1 MAERKNFSRYNM
13 RCGILIRASEGG
25 LRVKEIRKPDTDSRY
40 LFITAGDLVG
50 AHSIAINGSHI
61 PLMAADRTAFA
72 GDILMAVFAPDYES
86 AEIMRR
92 EISIDTEK
100 TDEIDEGTIKLPP
113 ALEYGWGD
121 FTPQEDGEKKYRT
134 TESEFTLSHVAEP
147 SLRSYTVTAWT
158 DNANLHIE
166 APCEWME
173 LVRTAVSDSTGYP
186 KKNIHVHPARYT
198 SKHDEYFI
206 SPAILAV
213 FAASAAIKTGLP
225 SEIKDRAIYSR
236 PEIVVKRSTLTDE
249 EGKPLS
255 ETVAMTVDMGAYPI
269 LPDEYQRQAM
279 AGIIPPYPLKQFN
292 ASISIKTSGRYPASF
307 AGSLGYSEA
316 LAATEFHIS
325 RLAEDAS
332 MTPYMYRTAVEKE
345 KRKFTDYLPGF
356 ELEEQKKTAE
366 KAVKQSTYERKW
378 SANMFQSGD
387 FSLLGYIRGIGMATG
402 AGISGF
408 STEFSKKSGFSAVMT
423 FTQKGNVTVNTSALC
438 HPGIMK
444 KWKKI
449 ISDRIIPGHPDHV
462 MFLDYSSDTA
472 DTGPDVLSR
481 ITASFTPQLES
492 AAKNLAVL
500 KESETLPVSLRFDAE
515 NTYYPCEFENTGSG
529 TAICEITISESD
541 YIPVV
546 TELWAC
552 LAFPEILDEDTLMGS
567 VKRAF
572 LISLAEN
579 GVTIP
584 LDFRMHI
591 SISATG
597 VEGPVA
603 SVSGLVRAL
612 TQGALANALYQAGGK
627 DAAIL
632 PVSAK
637 RLERVFRKGDG
648 V

>member
-13 RCGILIRASEGG
+13 RCGILVRASEGG
-25 LRVKEIRKPDTDSRY
+25 LDLKEIRKPETDSRY
-40 LFITAGDLVG
+40 LFLTAEDLLG
-50 AHSIAINGSHI
+50 ANSIRIGESRI
-61 PLMAADRTAFA
+61 PLMASGKTAFP
-72 GDILMAVFAPDYES
+72 GDIIMAIFAPDYES
-86 AEIMRR
+86 AEIMKR
-92 EISIDTEK
+92 EISIETEK
-100 TDEIDEGTIKLPP
+100 TDKRDGEIEVPSP
-113 ALEYGWGD
+113 LEYGWGE
-121 FTPQEDGEKKYRT
+121 FATPEDGERKYRT
-134 TESEFTLSHVAEP
+134 TESEFVLSHVAQP
-147 SLRSYTVTAWT
+147 SLRSFAVTAWT

-186 KKNIHVHPARYT
+186 RKNILVHPAKYT

-206 SPAILAV
+206 SPAVLAV
-213 FAASAAIKTGLP
+213 LAASAAIKTGLP

-236 PEIVVKRSTLTDE
+236 PEITVKRSTLTDE

-255 ETVAMTVDMGAYPI
+255 ETVAMTVDMGAYPVM
-269 LPDEYQRQAM
+269 PDEYQRQAM
-279 AGIIPPYPLKQFN
+279 AGLIPPYPLKQFN
-292 ASISIKTSGRYPASF
+292 ATVSIKTSERYPASF

-316 LAATEFHIS
+316 LASTEFHIS

-332 MTPYMYRTAVEKE
+332 MTPYSYRASVEKE

-366 KAVKQSTYERKW
+366 KAIRESTYERKW
-378 SANMFQSGD
+378 SANTFQKGD

-402 AGISGF
+402 SGISGF

-438 HPGIMK
+438 HPGIIK
-444 KWKKI
+444 RWKKI
-449 ISDRIIPGHPDHV
+449 ISDRIIPGHPEHV

-481 ITASFTPQLES
+481 ITASFTPQIES

-500 KESETLPVSLRFDAE
+500 KESEALPVSLRFDAE

-529 TAICEITISESD
+529 TAVCEVTISESD

-552 LAFPEILDEDTLMGS
+552 LAFPEILDESTLLGS

-572 LISLAEN
+572 LVSLSES
-579 GVTIP
+579 GVSIP

-591 SISATG
+591 TIAATG

-603 SVSGLVRAL
+603 AVSGLVRAL
-612 TQGALANALYQAGGK
+612 TEGALANALYQAGGK
-627 DAAIL
+627 DAAVL
-632 PVSAK
+632 PVSAS
-637 RLERVFRKGDG
+637 RLEKVFRKGEG